1 MILEAPIAEA
11 VGAFCLRKF
20 ETSNQTPMIK
30 YLLPLLILP
39 SFLFAQNNL
48 SHTHDAIFF
57 QGEIDR
63 DSRIALIQKFGDV
76 EASSLSE
83 FHYKSTIFVPAN
95 AVDLDA
101 LKLEPSVEY
110 VSPLYSNDKN
120 QFVTYKSNFFV
131 RLNDDTDVYIL
142 ANEAEKLGVEVI
154 GANRFIPEIVEL
166 KTSKSGMDAI
176 DAVKALKRTGLFAN
190 VSPNLMHSVSDCSVD
205 DPRYNRQWH
214 LQNDGSGVQGS
225 GTIGAD
231 IDAEMA
237 WTITTGSTDINIVIV
252 DSGIDTLHPELE
264 GKLLPGFDAM
274 GDGTNG
280 YPTPNYDS
288 DGHGTSCA
296 GIAAANTNNT
306 LGVAGVCQDCNV
318 IPIRVF
324 NYEVILGE
332 VQPWSETQFFLDC
345 MGWQAQND
353 VDVSSNS
360 WAVPDVLLALY
371 PGSDTLVNAVIDQV
385 VEQNR
390 GGLGAPML
398 FSSGNDGITDTI
410 PLWPARYEKTI
421 AVGAT
426 SMCDEHKTQTSCDG
440 ESWWAGNWG
449 EGLDV
454 SAPGVRVATI
464 DMLGTNGFHNTEYYN
479 TFNGTSAAC
488 PNAAGTM
495 ALVLSEFPQ
504 MPEWMARKV
513 LNKGCEKVGG
523 YDYSMWK
530 EDGGWS
536 PELGYGRINAYN
548 SLVYGATSVSESQNH
563 SNMMVE
569 THPDRHLVK
578 MNGISDWNY
587 KLIDLNGKTVMTG
600 IATSSL
606 SIPHGNL
613 SKGIYALRLENE
625 SNTEVIK
632 LVIP

>member
-1 MILEAPIAEA
+1 MLKYIL
-11 VGAFCLRKF
+11 FF
-20 ETSNQTPMIK
+20 
-30 YLLPLLILP
+30 LLPFSAL
-39 SFLFAQNNL
+39 AQDNL
-48 SHTHDAIFF
+48 SHSHTAIFF
-57 QGEIDR
+57 NEDIERSQ
-63 DSRIALIQKFGDV
+63 RIELLEKYGWN
-76 EASSLSE
+76 EAAELSE
-83 FHYKSTIFVPAN
+83 FHYKSTVFVPVN
-95 AVDLDA
+95 SIDVEG

-110 VSPLYSNDKN
+110 ISPLHSNAKH
-120 QFVTYKSNFFV
+120 QFVTYKPNFFV
-131 RLNDDTDVYIL
+131 RLNSPNDLHLLARETD
-142 ANEAEKLGVEVI
+142 KLDI
-154 GANRFIPEIVEL
+154 EIVGQNEFTSDIIEL
-166 KTSKSGMDAI
+166 KTNKNNIDAI
-176 DAVKALKRTGLFAN
+176 EAVNALKATGLFRT
-190 VSPNLMHSVSDCSVD
+190 VSPNLVHSVSDCSVD
-205 DPRYNRQWH
+205 DPRYDRQWH
-214 LQNDGSGVQGS
+214 LQNDGTGIQGN
-225 GTIGAD
+225 GIVGAD
-231 IDAEMA
+231 IDAQMA
-237 WTITTGSTDINIVIV
+237 WTITTGSTDINLVIV
-252 DSGIDTLHPELE
+252 DSGIDTLHPELA

-385 VEQNR
+385 VTQNR

-410 PLWPARYEKTI
+410 PLWPARYENTI

-426 SMCDEHKTQTSCDG
+426 SMCDEHKTPTSCDG

-464 DMLGTNGFHNTEYYN
+464 DMLGTNGFHQTEYFN

-488 PNAAGTM
+488 PNAAGAM

-513 LNKGCEKVGG
+513 LNRGCEKVGG
-523 YDYSMWK
+523 YNYGTWK
-530 EDGGWS
+530 EDGSWS
-536 PELGYGRINAYN
+536 SELGYGRINTYH
-548 SLVYGATSVSESQNH
+548 SLVYGATSVTDNSALQIILESHEN
-563 SNMMVE
+563 
-569 THPDRHLVK
+569 RHDILFSKNLTV
-578 MNGISDWNY
+578 NY
-587 KLIDLNGKTVMTG
+587 SLFDLNGRLILTNSGNGMV
-600 IATSSL
+600 
-606 SIPHGNL
+606 SIPHDGL
-613 SKGIYALRLENE
+613 STGIYILRLESEENLD
-625 SNTEVIK
+625 VIK
-632 LVIP
+632 LLIP